1 MRSFKTMRV
10 LVTGGA
16 GGFGRALVP
25 RLANRGYTVRIL
37 SRRPAPAGITTEWSQ
52 ADIESGVGLAA
63 ALAGVDV
70 VVHAASSPAK
80 HTRQIDVEGTR
91 RLLQSARAAEV
102 AHFAYISI
110 VGIDQIP
117 YAYYRHKLAAEAL
130 VAESR
135 LPWSILRA
143 TQFYTLI
150 HSILH
155 RADQL
160 PLMLLPTDLQFQ
172 PIDVGEAAERMAE
185 VVDAGPAGRLADI
198 GGPAVLMLGTLARD
212 WMQALRRR
220 RRIVYLPMPGAF
232 AAALRQGR
240 NTCPEQRYGRI
251 TWADWLRKTYDDR
264 PTTEDEG
271 RTTRNQQTTGY

>member
-1 MRSFKTMRV
+1 MTRV

-25 RLANRGYTVRIL
+25 RLISRGYTVRIM
-37 SRRPAPAGITTEWSQ
+37 SRQPAPADIITEWAQ
-52 ADIESGVGLAA
+52 ADIESGAGLAA
-63 ALAGVDV
+63 ALADVQV

-80 HTRQIDVEGTR
+80 HTRQVDVEGTR
-91 RLLQSARAAEV
+91 RLLQAARVAEV

-110 VGIDQIP
+110 VGIDRIP

-130 VAESR
+130 VAEAR

-143 TQFYTLI
+143 TQFHTLI
-150 HSILH
+150 DALL
-155 RADQL
+155 RGADRL
-160 PLMLLPTDLQFQ
+160 PMLLLPTDLYFQ

-185 VVDAGPAGRLADI
+185 IVAAGPAGHLPDI
-198 GGPAVLMLGTLARD
+198 GGPEVLTLRAMARD
-212 WMQALRRR
+212 WMQVRGRQ
-220 RRIVYLPMPGAF
+220 RRIMHVPMLGGF

-251 TWADWLRKTYDDR
+251 TWADWLRKTYAPHATIAILDKSL
-264 PTTEDEG
+264 
-271 RTTRNQQTTGY
+271 